1 MMGNKVSMALPIHYV
16 ELAEKLADI
25 ARPIVTSFFRSKI
38 NIIDKENLTPVT
50 AADRE
55 AETAIRNIIE
65 IECPDHGILGEEFG
79 GHKIDAEYVWV
90 IDPID
95 GTKAFVTGK
104 PLFGT
109 LIALCRNGRPLLG
122 IIDQP
127 VLDDRWVGAFGHP
140 TKHNGNIISTRDC
153 SKIDDA
159 WLSATSPDMF
169 TGKHEIAYKHLAGK
183 VKCPVYGGDCY
194 SYGLLASG
202 FSDIICEA
210 MMEPYDYCAHVPIIE
225 GAGGKISDWAGDPL
239 NILSDGTVL
248 AAGDPILHKIAIDI
262 LSESMKYD

>member
-1 MMGNKVSMALPIHYV
+1 MPVPLSYI

-25 ARPIVTSFFRSKI
+25 ARPIVTNYFRSNIKI
-38 NIIDKENLTPVT
+38 LDKENLTPVT

-55 AETAIRNIIE
+55 AETAIRIVLE
-65 IECPDHGILGEEFG
+65 SEYPEHGILGEEFG
-79 GHKIDAEYVWV
+79 GHNLDAEYVWI

-109 LIALCRNGRPLLG
+109 LIALCKNGSPVLG

-127 VLDDRWVGAFGHP
+127 ILKERWIGAIGHP
-140 TKHNGNIISTRDC
+140 TTHNGNLISTRAC
-153 SKIDDA
+153 KRIGDA

-169 TGKHEIAYKHLAGK
+169 KGKHETAFKQLAGK
-183 VKCPVYGGDCY
+183 VKFPLYGGDCY

-210 MMEPYDYCAHVPIIE
+210 TMQPYDYCALVPIIE
-225 GAGGKISDWAGDPL
+225 GAGGKISNWAGEPL
-239 NILSDGTVL
+239 KISSDGTVL
-248 AAGDPILHKIAIDI
+248 ATGDAILHEIAIEI
-262 LSESMKYD
+262 LSQQLI

>member
-1 MMGNKVSMALPIHYV
+1 MPVPLSYI

-25 ARPIVTSFFRSKI
+25 ARPIVTNYFRSDIKI
-38 NIIDKENLTPVT
+38 LDKENLTPVT

-55 AETAIRNIIE
+55 AETAIRIVLE
-65 IECPDHGILGEEFG
+65 SECPEHGVLGEEFG
-79 GHKIDAEYVWV
+79 SHNLDAEYVWI

-109 LIALCRNGRPLLG
+109 LIALCKNGSPVLG

-127 VLDDRWVGAFGHP
+127 ILKERWIGAIGHP
-140 TKHNGNIISTRDC
+140 TTHNGNLISTRAC
-153 SKIDDA
+153 KRIGDA

-169 TGKHEIAYKHLAGK
+169 KGKHETAFKQLAGK
-183 VKCPVYGGDCY
+183 VKFPLYGGDCY

-210 MMEPYDYCAHVPIIE
+210 TMQPYDYCALVPIIE
-225 GAGGKISDWAGDPL
+225 GAGGKISNWAGEPL
-239 NILSDGTVL
+239 KISSDGTVL
-248 AAGDPILHKIAIDI
+248 ATGDAILHEIAIEI
-262 LSESMKYD
+262 LSQQLI

>member
-1 MMGNKVSMALPIHYV
+1 MPVPLSYI

-25 ARPIVTSFFRSKI
+25 ARPIVTNYFRSNIKI
-38 NIIDKENLTPVT
+38 LDKENLTPVT

-55 AETAIRNIIE
+55 AETAIRIVLE
-65 IECPDHGILGEEFG
+65 SECPKHGILGEEFG
-79 GHKIDAEYVWV
+79 SHNLDAEYVWI

-109 LIALCRNGRPLLG
+109 LIALCKNGSPVLG

-127 VLDDRWVGAFGHP
+127 ILKERWIGAIGHP
-140 TKHNGNIISTRDC
+140 TTHNGNLISTRAC
-153 SKIDDA
+153 KRIGDA

-169 TGKHEIAYKHLAGK
+169 KGKHETAFKQLAGK
-183 VKCPVYGGDCY
+183 VKFPLYGGDCY

-210 MMEPYDYCAHVPIIE
+210 TMQPYDYCALVPIIE
-225 GAGGKISDWAGDPL
+225 GAGGKISNWAGEPL
-239 NILSDGTVL
+239 KISSDGTVL
-248 AAGDPILHKIAIDI
+248 ATGDAILHEIAIEI
-262 LSESMKYD
+262 LSQQLI

>member
-1 MMGNKVSMALPIHYV
+1 MPVPLSYI

-25 ARPIVTSFFRSKI
+25 ARPIVTNYFRSNIKI
-38 NIIDKENLTPVT
+38 LDKENLTPVT

-55 AETAIRNIIE
+55 AETAIRIVLE
-65 IECPDHGILGEEFG
+65 SECPKHGILGEEFG
-79 GHKIDAEYVWV
+79 SHNLDAEYVWI

-109 LIALCRNGRPLLG
+109 LIALCKNGSPVLG

-127 VLDDRWVGAFGHP
+127 ILKERWIGAIGHP
-140 TKHNGNIISTRDC
+140 TTHNGNLISTRAC
-153 SKIDDA
+153 KRIGDA

-169 TGKHEIAYKHLAGK
+169 KGKHETAFKQLAGK
-183 VKCPVYGGDCY
+183 VKFPLYGGDCY

-210 MMEPYDYCAHVPIIE
+210 TMQPYDYCALVPIIE
-225 GAGGKISDWAGDPL
+225 GAGGRISNWAGEPLKIS
-239 NILSDGTVL
+239 SDGTVL
-248 AAGDPILHKIAIDI
+248 ATGDAILHEIAIEI
-262 LSESMKYD
+262 LSQQLI

>member
-1 MMGNKVSMALPIHYV
+1 MPVPLSYI

-25 ARPIVTSFFRSKI
+25 ARPIVTNYFRSNIKI
-38 NIIDKENLTPVT
+38 LDKENLTPVT
-50 AADRE
+50 TADRE
-55 AETAIRNIIE
+55 AETAIRIVLE
-65 IECPDHGILGEEFG
+65 SECPEHGVLGEEFG
-79 GHKIDAEYVWV
+79 SHNLDAEYVWI

-109 LIALCRNGRPLLG
+109 LIALCKNGSPVLG

-127 VLDDRWVGAFGHP
+127 ILKERWIGAIGHP
-140 TKHNGNIISTRDC
+140 TTLNGNLISTRAC
-153 SKIDDA
+153 KSIGDA

-169 TGKHEIAYKHLAGK
+169 KGKHETAFKQLAGK
-183 VKCPVYGGDCY
+183 VKFPLYGGDCY

-210 MMEPYDYCAHVPIIE
+210 TMQPYDYCALVPIIE
-225 GAGGKISDWAGDPL
+225 GAGGKISNWAGEPL
-239 NILSDGTVL
+239 KISSDGTVL
-248 AAGDPILHKIAIDI
+248 ATGDAILHEIAVEI
-262 LSESMKYD
+262 LSQQLI

>member
-1 MMGNKVSMALPIHYV
+1 MLLPLTYI

-25 ARPIVTSFFRSKI
+25 ARPIVANYFRSNIKI
-38 NIIDKENLTPVT
+38 LDKKNLTPVT

-55 AETAIRNIIE
+55 AETAIRTVLE
-65 IECPDHGILGEEFG
+65 SECPEHGVLGEEFG
-79 GHKIDAEYVWV
+79 SHNLDAEYVWI

-109 LIALCRNGRPLLG
+109 LIGLCKNGSPVLG

-127 VLDDRWVGAFGHP
+127 ILKERWIGAIGHP
-140 TKHNGNIISTRDC
+140 TTHNGNLISTRAC
-153 SKIDDA
+153 KSIGDA

-169 TGKHEIAYKHLAGK
+169 KGKHETAFKQLAGK
-183 VKCPVYGGDCY
+183 VKFPLYGGDCY

-210 MMEPYDYCAHVPIIE
+210 TMQPYDYCALVPIIE
-225 GAGGKISDWAGDPL
+225 GAGGKISNWAGEPL
-239 NILSDGTVL
+239 KISSDGTVL
-248 AAGDPILHKIAIDI
+248 ATGDAILHEIAIEI
-262 LSESMKYD
+262 LSQQLI

>member
-1 MMGNKVSMALPIHYV
+1 MPVPLSYI

-25 ARPIVTSFFRSKI
+25 ARPIVTNYFRSNIKI
-38 NIIDKENLTPVT
+38 LDKENLTPVT
-50 AADRE
+50 DADRE
-55 AETAIRNIIE
+55 AETAIRIVLE
-65 IECPDHGILGEEFG
+65 SECPKHGILGEEFG
-79 GHKIDAEYVWV
+79 SHNLDAEYVWI

-109 LIALCRNGRPLLG
+109 LIALCKNGSPVLG

-127 VLDDRWVGAFGHP
+127 ILKERWIGAIGHP
-140 TKHNGNIISTRDC
+140 TTHNGNLISTRAC
-153 SKIDDA
+153 KRIGDA

-169 TGKHEIAYKHLAGK
+169 KGKHETAFKQLAGK
-183 VKCPVYGGDCY
+183 VKFPLYGGDCY

-210 MMEPYDYCAHVPIIE
+210 TMQPYDYCALVPIIE
-225 GAGGKISDWAGDPL
+225 GAGGKISNWAGEPL
-239 NILSDGTVL
+239 KISSDGTVL
-248 AAGDPILHKIAIDI
+248 ATGDAILHEIAIEI
-262 LSESMKYD
+262 LSKQLI

>member
-1 MMGNKVSMALPIHYV
+1 MPVPLSYI

-25 ARPIVTSFFRSKI
+25 ARPIVTNYFRSNIKI
-38 NIIDKENLTPVT
+38 LDKENLTPVT

-55 AETAIRNIIE
+55 AETAIRIVLE
-65 IECPDHGILGEEFG
+65 SECPKHGILGEEFG
-79 GHKIDAEYVWV
+79 SHNLDAEYVWI

-109 LIALCRNGRPLLG
+109 LIALCKNGSPVLG

-127 VLDDRWVGAFGHP
+127 ILKERWIGAIGHP
-140 TKHNGNIISTRDC
+140 TTHNGNLISTRAC
-153 SKIDDA
+153 KRISDA

-169 TGKHEIAYKHLAGK
+169 KGKHETAFKQLAGK
-183 VKCPVYGGDCY
+183 VKFSLYGGDCY

-210 MMEPYDYCAHVPIIE
+210 TMQPYDYCALVPIIE
-225 GAGGKISDWAGDPL
+225 GAGGRISNWAGEPLKIS
-239 NILSDGTVL
+239 SDGTVL
-248 AAGDPILHKIAIDI
+248 ATGDAILHEIAVEI
-262 LSESMKYD
+262 LSQQLI

>member
-1 MMGNKVSMALPIHYV
+1 MPVPLSYI

-25 ARPIVTSFFRSKI
+25 ARPIVTNYFRSNIKI
-38 NIIDKENLTPVT
+38 LDKENLTPVT

-55 AETAIRNIIE
+55 AETAIRIVLE
-65 IECPDHGILGEEFG
+65 SECPKHGILGEEFG
-79 GHKIDAEYVWV
+79 SHNLDAEYVWI

-109 LIALCRNGRPLLG
+109 LIALCKNGSPVLG

-127 VLDDRWVGAFGHP
+127 ILKERWIGAIGHP
-140 TKHNGNIISTRDC
+140 TTHNGNLISTRAC
-153 SKIDDA
+153 KSIGDA

-169 TGKHEIAYKHLAGK
+169 KGKHETAFKQLAGK
-183 VKCPVYGGDCY
+183 VKFSLYGGDCY

-210 MMEPYDYCAHVPIIE
+210 TMQPYDYCALVPIIE
-225 GAGGKISDWAGDPL
+225 GAGGRISNWAGEPLKIS
-239 NILSDGTVL
+239 SDGTVL
-248 AAGDPILHKIAIDI
+248 ATGDAILHEIAIEI
-262 LSESMKYD
+262 LSQQLI

>member
-1 MMGNKVSMALPIHYV
+1 MPVPLSYI

-25 ARPIVTSFFRSKI
+25 ARPIVTNYFRSNIKI
-38 NIIDKENLTPVT
+38 LDKENLTPVT

-55 AETAIRNIIE
+55 AETAIRIVLE
-65 IECPDHGILGEEFG
+65 SECPKHGILGEEFG
-79 GHKIDAEYVWV
+79 SHNLDAEYVWI

-109 LIALCRNGRPLLG
+109 LIALCKNGSPVLG

-127 VLDDRWVGAFGHP
+127 ILKERWIGAIGHP
-140 TKHNGNIISTRDC
+140 TTHNGNLISTRAC
-153 SKIDDA
+153 KRIGDA

-169 TGKHEIAYKHLAGK
+169 KGKHETAFKQLAGK
-183 VKCPVYGGDCY
+183 VKFPLYGGDCY

-210 MMEPYDYCAHVPIIE
+210 TMQPYDYCALVPIIE
-225 GAGGKISDWAGDPL
+225 GAGGRISNWAGEPLKIS
-239 NILSDGTVL
+239 SDGTVL
-248 AAGDPILHKIAIDI
+248 ATGDAILHEIAIEI
-262 LSESMKYD
+262 LSKQLI

>member
-1 MMGNKVSMALPIHYV
+1 MPVPLSYI
-16 ELAEKLADI
+16 ELAGKLADI
-25 ARPIVTSFFRSKI
+25 AGTIVASYFRSNIKI
-38 NIIDKENLTPVT
+38 LDKENLTPVT

-55 AETAIRNIIE
+55 AETAIRIVLE
-65 IECPDHGILGEEFG
+65 SECPEHGVLGEEFG
-79 GHKIDAEYVWV
+79 SHNLDAEYVWI

-109 LIALCRNGRPLLG
+109 LIGLCKNGSPVLG

-127 VLDDRWVGAFGHP
+127 ILKERWIGAIGHP
-140 TKHNGNIISTRDC
+140 TTHNGNLITTRAC
-153 SKIDDA
+153 KRIGDA

-169 TGKHEIAYKHLAGK
+169 KGKHETAFKQLAGK
-183 VKCPVYGGDCY
+183 VKFPLYGGDCY

-210 MMEPYDYCAHVPIIE
+210 TMQPYDYCALVPIIE
-225 GAGGKISDWAGDPL
+225 GAGGKISNWAGEPL
-239 NILSDGTVL
+239 KISSDGTVL
-248 AAGDPILHKIAIDI
+248 ATGDAILHEIAIEI
-262 LSESMKYD
+262 LSQQLI

>member
-1 MMGNKVSMALPIHYV
+1 MPVPLSYI

-25 ARPIVTSFFRSKI
+25 ARPIVTNYFRSNIKI
-38 NIIDKENLTPVT
+38 LDKENLTPVT

-55 AETAIRNIIE
+55 AETAIRIVLE
-65 IECPDHGILGEEFG
+65 SECPKHGILGEEFG
-79 GHKIDAEYVWV
+79 SHNLDAEYVWI

-109 LIALCRNGRPLLG
+109 LIALCKNGSPVLG

-127 VLDDRWVGAFGHP
+127 ILKERWIGAIGHP
-140 TKHNGNIISTRDC
+140 TTHNGNLISTRAC
-153 SKIDDA
+153 KSIGDA

-169 TGKHEIAYKHLAGK
+169 KGKHETAFKQLAKK
-183 VKCPVYGGDCY
+183 VKFPLYGGDCY

-210 MMEPYDYCAHVPIIE
+210 TMQPYDYCALVPIIE
-225 GAGGKISDWAGDPL
+225 GAGGKISDWAGEPL
-239 NILSDGTVL
+239 KISSDGTVL
-248 AAGDPILHKIAIDI
+248 ATGDAILHEIAIEI
-262 LSESMKYD
+262 LSQQLI

>member
-1 MMGNKVSMALPIHYV
+1 MPVPLSYI

-25 ARPIVTSFFRSKI
+25 ARPIVTNYFRSDIKI
-38 NIIDKENLTPVT
+38 LDKENLTPVT

-55 AETAIRNIIE
+55 AETAIRIVLE
-65 IECPDHGILGEEFG
+65 SECPKHGILGEEFG
-79 GHKIDAEYVWV
+79 SHNLDAEYVWI

-109 LIALCRNGRPLLG
+109 LIALCKNGSPVLG

-127 VLDDRWVGAFGHP
+127 ILKERWIGAIGHP
-140 TKHNGNIISTRDC
+140 TTHNGNLISTRAC
-153 SKIDDA
+153 KRIGDA

-169 TGKHEIAYKHLAGK
+169 KGKHETAFKQLAGK
-183 VKCPVYGGDCY
+183 VKFPLYGGDCY

-210 MMEPYDYCAHVPIIE
+210 TMQPYDYCALVPIIE
-225 GAGGKISDWAGDPL
+225 GAGGKISNWAGEPL
-239 NILSDGTVL
+239 KISSDGTVL
-248 AAGDPILHKIAIDI
+248 ATGDAILHEIAIEI
-262 LSESMKYD
+262 LSQQLI

>member
-1 MMGNKVSMALPIHYV
+1 MPVPLSYI

-25 ARPIVTSFFRSKI
+25 ARPIVTNYFRSNIKI
-38 NIIDKENLTPVT
+38 LDKENLTPVT

-55 AETAIRNIIE
+55 AETAIRIVLE
-65 IECPDHGILGEEFG
+65 SECPKHGILGEEFG
-79 GHKIDAEYVWV
+79 SHNLDAEYVWI

-109 LIALCRNGRPLLG
+109 LIALCKNGSPVLG

-127 VLDDRWVGAFGHP
+127 ILKERWIGAIGHP
-140 TKHNGNIISTRDC
+140 TTHNGNLISTRAC
-153 SKIDDA
+153 KSIGDA

-169 TGKHEIAYKHLAGK
+169 KGKHETAFKQLAGK
-183 VKCPVYGGDCY
+183 VKFSLYGGDCY

-210 MMEPYDYCAHVPIIE
+210 TMQPYDYCALVPIIE
-225 GAGGKISDWAGDPL
+225 GAGGKISNWAGEPL
-239 NILSDGTVL
+239 KISSDGTVL
-248 AAGDPILHKIAIDI
+248 ATGDATLHEIAIEI
-262 LSESMKYD
+262 LSQQLI

>member
-1 MMGNKVSMALPIHYV
+1 MPVPLSYI

-25 ARPIVTSFFRSKI
+25 ARPIVTNYFRSNIKI
-38 NIIDKENLTPVT
+38 LDKENLTPVT

-55 AETAIRNIIE
+55 AETAIRIVLE
-65 IECPDHGILGEEFG
+65 SECPEHGVLGEEFG
-79 GHKIDAEYVWV
+79 SHNLDAEYVWI

-109 LIALCRNGRPLLG
+109 LIALCKNGSPVLG

-127 VLDDRWVGAFGHP
+127 ILKERWIGAIGHP
-140 TKHNGNIISTRDC
+140 TTHNGNLISTRAC
-153 SKIDDA
+153 KRIGDA

-169 TGKHEIAYKHLAGK
+169 KGKHETAFKQLAGK
-183 VKCPVYGGDCY
+183 VKFPLYGGDCY

-210 MMEPYDYCAHVPIIE
+210 TMQPYDYCALVPIIE
-225 GAGGKISDWAGDPL
+225 GAGGRISNWAGEPLKIS
-239 NILSDGTVL
+239 SDGTVL
-248 AAGDPILHKIAIDI
+248 ATGDAILHEIAIEI
-262 LSESMKYD
+262 LSQQLI

>member
-1 MMGNKVSMALPIHYV
+1 MPVPLSYI

-25 ARPIVTSFFRSKI
+25 ARPIVTNYFRSDIKI
-38 NIIDKENLTPVT
+38 LDKENLTPVT

-55 AETAIRNIIE
+55 AETAIRIVLE
-65 IECPDHGILGEEFG
+65 SEYPEHGILGEEFG
-79 GHKIDAEYVWV
+79 GHNLDAEYVWI

-109 LIALCRNGRPLLG
+109 LIALCKNGSPVLG

-127 VLDDRWVGAFGHP
+127 ILKERWIGAIGHP
-140 TKHNGNIISTRDC
+140 TTHNGNLISTRAC
-153 SKIDDA
+153 KRIGDA

-169 TGKHEIAYKHLAGK
+169 KGKHETAFKQLAGK
-183 VKCPVYGGDCY
+183 VKFPLYGGDCY

-210 MMEPYDYCAHVPIIE
+210 TMQPYDYCALVPIIE
-225 GAGGKISDWAGDPL
+225 GAGGKISNWAGEPL
-239 NILSDGTVL
+239 KISSDGTVL
-248 AAGDPILHKIAIDI
+248 ATGDAILHEIAIEI
-262 LSESMKYD
+262 LSQQLI

>member
-1 MMGNKVSMALPIHYV
+1 MPVPLSYI

-25 ARPIVTSFFRSKI
+25 ARPIVTNYFRSDIKI
-38 NIIDKENLTPVT
+38 LDKENLTPVT

-55 AETAIRNIIE
+55 AETAIRIVLE
-65 IECPDHGILGEEFG
+65 SEYPEHGILGEEFG
-79 GHKIDAEYVWV
+79 SHNLDAEYVWI

-109 LIALCRNGRPLLG
+109 LIALCKNGSPVLG

-127 VLDDRWVGAFGHP
+127 ILKERWIGAIGHP
-140 TKHNGNIISTRDC
+140 TTHNGNLISTRAC
-153 SKIDDA
+153 KRIGDA

-169 TGKHEIAYKHLAGK
+169 KGKHETAFKQLAGK
-183 VKCPVYGGDCY
+183 VKFPLYGGDCY

-210 MMEPYDYCAHVPIIE
+210 TMQPYDYCALVPIIE
-225 GAGGKISDWAGDPL
+225 GAGGKISNWAGEPL
-239 NILSDGTVL
+239 KISSDGTVL
-248 AAGDPILHKIAIDI
+248 ATGDAILHEIAIEI
-262 LSESMKYD
+262 LSQQLI

>member
-1 MMGNKVSMALPIHYV
+1 MPVPLSYI

-25 ARPIVTSFFRSKI
+25 ARPIVTNYFRSNIKI
-38 NIIDKENLTPVT
+38 LDKENSTPVT

-55 AETAIRNIIE
+55 AETAIRIVLE
-65 IECPDHGILGEEFG
+65 SECPEHGVLGEEFG
-79 GHKIDAEYVWV
+79 SHNLDAEYVW
-90 IDPID
+90 IRDPID

-109 LIALCRNGRPLLG
+109 LIALCKNGSPVLG

-127 VLDDRWVGAFGHP
+127 ILKERWIGAIGHP
-140 TKHNGNIISTRDC
+140 TTHNGNLISTRAC
-153 SKIDDA
+153 KSIGDA

-169 TGKHEIAYKHLAGK
+169 KGKHETAFKQLAGK
-183 VKCPVYGGDCY
+183 VKFPLYGGDCY

-210 MMEPYDYCAHVPIIE
+210 TMQPYDYCALVPIIE
-225 GAGGKISDWAGDPL
+225 GAGGKISNWAGEPL
-239 NILSDGTVL
+239 KISSDGTVL
-248 AAGDPILHKIAIDI
+248 ATGDAILHEIAIEI
-262 LSESMKYD
+262 LSQQLI

>member
-1 MMGNKVSMALPIHYV
+1 MPVPLSYI

-25 ARPIVTSFFRSKI
+25 ARPIVTNYFRSNIKI
-38 NIIDKENLTPVT
+38 LDKENLTPVT

-55 AETAIRNIIE
+55 AETAIRIVLE
-65 IECPDHGILGEEFG
+65 SECPEHGVLGEEFG
-79 GHKIDAEYVWV
+79 SHNLDAEYVWI

-109 LIALCRNGRPLLG
+109 LIALCKNGSPVLG

-127 VLDDRWVGAFGHP
+127 ILKERWIGAIGHP
-140 TKHNGNIISTRDC
+140 TTHNGNLISTRAC
-153 SKIDDA
+153 KRIGDA

-169 TGKHEIAYKHLAGK
+169 KGKHETAFKQLAGK
-183 VKCPVYGGDCY
+183 VKFPLYGGDCY

-210 MMEPYDYCAHVPIIE
+210 TMQPYDYCALVPIIE
-225 GAGGKISDWAGDPL
+225 GAGGKISNWAGEPL
-239 NILSDGTVL
+239 KISSDGTVL
-248 AAGDPILHKIAIDI
+248 ATGDAILHEIAVEI
-262 LSESMKYD
+262 LSQQLI

>member
-1 MMGNKVSMALPIHYV
+1 MPVPLSYI
-16 ELAEKLADI
+16 ELAKKLADI
-25 ARPIVTSFFRSKI
+25 ARPIVTNYFRSNIKI
-38 NIIDKENLTPVT
+38 LDKENLTPVT

-55 AETAIRNIIE
+55 AETAIRIVLE
-65 IECPDHGILGEEFG
+65 SECPKHGILGEEFG
-79 GHKIDAEYVWV
+79 SHNLDAEYVWI

-109 LIALCRNGRPLLG
+109 LIALCKNGSPVLG

-127 VLDDRWVGAFGHP
+127 ILKERWIGAIGHP
-140 TKHNGNIISTRDC
+140 TTHNGNLISTRAC
-153 SKIDDA
+153 KRIGDA

-169 TGKHEIAYKHLAGK
+169 KGKHETAFKQLAGK
-183 VKCPVYGGDCY
+183 VKFPLYGGDCY

-210 MMEPYDYCAHVPIIE
+210 TMQPYDYCALVPIIE
-225 GAGGKISDWAGDPL
+225 GAGGKISNWAGEPL
-239 NILSDGTVL
+239 KISSDGTVL
-248 AAGDPILHKIAIDI
+248 ATGDAILHEIAIEI
-262 LSESMKYD
+262 LSQQLI

>member
-1 MMGNKVSMALPIHYV
+1 MPVPLSYI

-25 ARPIVTSFFRSKI
+25 ARPIVTNYFRSNIKI
-38 NIIDKENLTPVT
+38 LDKENLTPVT

-55 AETAIRNIIE
+55 AETAIRIVLE
-65 IECPDHGILGEEFG
+65 SECPKHGILGEEFG
-79 GHKIDAEYVWV
+79 SHNLDAEYVWI

-109 LIALCRNGRPLLG
+109 LIALCKNGSPVLG

-127 VLDDRWVGAFGHP
+127 ILKERWIGAIGHP
-140 TKHNGNIISTRDC
+140 TTHNGNLISTRAC
-153 SKIDDA
+153 KRIGDA

-169 TGKHEIAYKHLAGK
+169 IGKHETAFKQLAGK
-183 VKCPVYGGDCY
+183 VKFSLYGGDCY

-210 MMEPYDYCAHVPIIE
+210 TMQPYDYCALVPIIE
-225 GAGGKISDWAGDPL
+225 GAGGKISNWAGEPL
-239 NILSDGTVL
+239 KISSDGTVL
-248 AAGDPILHKIAIDI
+248 ATGDAILHEIAIKI
-262 LSESMKYD
+262 LSQQLI